1 MEHSYQ
7 DINLESASK
16 SNRKNSTPIIVHV
29 LPEEKRTIKGYAD
42 SMSLSVSSYIRAVAL
57 GNIGD
62 KRAVEP
68 LTEALKDVDEY
79 VRSSAKEALGKIR
92 K

>member
-1 MEHSYQ
+1 M
-7 DINLESASK
+7 A
-16 SNRKNSTPIIVHV
+16 
-29 LPEEKRTIKGYAD
+29 
-42 SMSLSVSSYIRAVAL
+42 AVAL